1 VNSFRDPGA
10 QFGLQARAR
19 AAVLATADEIR
30 PDDVPP
36 VPAWLTESSAA
47 LARRDGR
54 DEWNGGPGFGAG
66 GPRYRADRWTGRW
79 GVPLAAAA
87 AVAMA
92 AGVTATLTV
101 NRIHQG
107 VGGAAGGAVR
117 VSAPAAGSGSAGSG
131 SAGTARPVGT
141 VGAGSAAGS
150 ASSLGAASAGGFSTA
165 AAAKPALAAYPADLT
180 AGLIGMFV
188 PATGAQYSAGAALQ
202 GEYKALESQVT
213 SACMTKAGFQVPP
226 VTSASIA
233 SQDWDLTRYPDLNA
247 IAKAGTLPGDLAPEA
262 TNVSGSPAFMAAYK
276 GCNAASDKLFTPMVT
291 AGLKLGGPFL
301 DIVRKIQGSAPVL
314 ATTPA
319 LRACAAKYGL
329 PLDPYGPG
337 KPINSFADF
346 VAWVSGQVDGAGSSG
361 VPSAALH
368 KLDAQWASVF
378 VRCARPTVT
387 VMEKVQ
393 LVAQQSYLA
402 SHKEQFAALVTI
414 AKADFAKAGQ
424 LARG

>member
-1 VNSFRDPGA
+1 MNNFRDAGA
-10 QFGLQARAR
+10 QFGLEARAR
-19 AAVLATADEIR
+19 AAILATADEIR

-36 VPAWLTESSAA
+36 VPAWLSESSVA

-54 DEWNGGPGFGAG
+54 DEWSGGPGFGVGVG
-66 GPRYRADRWTGRW
+66 GPRYRAGRWTGRW

-107 VGGAAGGAVR
+107 MGASSGGATR
-117 VSAPAAGSGSAGSG
+117 VSAPTAGSGSAGA
-131 SAGTARPVGT
+131 AGV
-141 VGAGSAAGS
+141 AGS
-150 ASSLGAASAGGFSTA
+150 ASSLGAASAGGFATA
-165 AAAKPALAAYPADLT
+165 AAAKPVPAGYPADLT

-213 SACMTKAGFQVPP
+213 SACMTKTGFQVPP
-226 VTSASIA
+226 ATPESIA

-247 IAKAGTLPGDLAPEA
+247 IAKAGTLPGDLAPRA
-262 TNVSGSPAFMAAYK
+262 TNVSGSSAFMAAYK
-276 GCNAASDKLFTPMVT
+276 RCDAASAQLFTPMVT
-291 AGLKLGGPFL
+291 VGLKLGGPFL
-301 DIVRKIQGSAPVL
+301 ATVAKIQDSAPVL

-329 PLDPYGPG
+329 PLDPYGPAG
-337 KPINSFADF
+337 PINSFADF
-346 VAWVSGQVDGAGSSG
+346 VAWVSSQVDEAGSSG

-402 SHKEQFAALVTI
+402 SHKEQFAALVTV
-414 AKADFAKAGQ
+414 ARADFAKAAQ
-424 LARG
+424 LTRG

>member
-1 VNSFRDPGA
+1 VNNLRGLGA
-10 QFGLQARAR
+10 QFGLEARVR

-36 VPAWLTESSAA
+36 VPAGLTESSVT
-47 LARRDGR
+47 LARRDAR
-54 DEWNGGPGFGAG
+54 DEWNGDPGFGVGTG
-66 GPRYRADRWTGRW
+66 GPRYGAGRWTGRW

-107 VGGAAGGAVR
+107 MEVASGGAAR
-117 VSAPAAGSGSAGSG
+117 VSAPAAGSGSGSGSG
-131 SAGTARPVGT
+131 SAGGLRSA
-141 VGAGSAAGS
+141 SAAKP
-150 ASSLGAASAGGFSTA
+150 ASSLGTASAGGFATA
-165 AAAKPALAAYPADLT
+165 AAAKPMPAAYPADLT

-188 PATGAQYSAGAALQ
+188 PASGAQYSAGATLQ

-226 VTSASIA
+226 TTPESIT

-247 IAKAGTLPGDLAPEA
+247 IAKAGTLPGDLAPGA
-262 TNVSGSPAFMAAYK
+262 TSVSGSPAFRAAYK
-276 GCNAASDKLFTPMVT
+276 RCDAAADQLFAPMVT
-291 AGLKLGGPFL
+291 VGLKLGGPFL
-301 DIVRKIQGSAPVL
+301 AAVTKIQGSAAVL

-319 LRACAAKYGL
+319 LRACAATYGL
-329 PLDPYGPG
+329 PLDPYGPA

-387 VMEKVQ
+387 VMEKAQ

-402 SHKEQFAALVTI
+402 SHKQQFAALVTI
-414 AKADFAKAGQ
+414 ARADFAKAAQ